1 MNLLPIVDRIDAW
14 MCELRSLI
22 RTTTTE
28 PCEFEEALG
37 RVLAEPIAA
46 MFDSPSADVSAMD
59 GYALRWSDVSSRNIS
74 VVGTVAAGR
83 APISLPSGSAVRIFT
98 GAVIPA
104 EAELVV
110 QREYC
115 LEHGDSIELQCPLE
129 SLRKGQNIRKRGE
142 NARAGDSVLSAG
154 QLIRPQTMAGIAS
167 FAHTNQLTVY
177 RRVRVCIINT
187 GDELISLGESCEP
200 WQIRDSNGPML
211 EAMLSPFMW
220 VHVSRMRV
228 RDTLESIEQAIRNAL
243 VDHDAILITGGVS
256 MGDLDFVP
264 QAIERVGGKIIFHR
278 IPIRPGKPM
287 LGAATDEGKLLLGL
301 PGNPL
306 SVATTFRRYGLSLL
320 QSIAGIA
327 EQEVAPIEKVQC
339 EDEKKLD
346 LLWFRLVKRRSDGVL
361 VVASSQGSGDV
372 ASLAKCDGFVE
383 IPPGQSASGEH
394 RFYRFG

>member
-1 MNLLPIVDRIDAW
+1 MSLLPIVDSIDAW

-28 PCEFEEALG
+28 PCMFEEAFG

-46 MFDSPSADVSAMD
+46 MHDSPATDVSAMD
-59 GYALRWSDVSSRNIS
+59 GYALRWSDVASRTIS
-74 VVGTVAAGR
+74 IVGTVAAGR
-83 APISLPSGSAVRIFT
+83 APISLPSGAAVRIFT
-98 GAVIPA
+98 GAVIPP
-104 EAELVV
+104 EADLVV
-110 QREYC
+110 QREHC
-115 LEHGDSIELQCPLE
+115 LEQSDTIELQCPPE
-129 SLRKGQNIRKRGE
+129 SLRKGLNIRKRGE
-142 NARAGDSVLSAG
+142 NALAGDPVLSAG

-187 GDELISLGESCEP
+187 GDELISLGEPFEP

-211 EAMLSPFMW
+211 EAMLSPLEW
-220 VHVSRMRV
+220 VHARRMRV
-228 RDTLESIEQAIRNAL
+228 RDTLESIEQAIRKAL
-243 VDHDAILITGGVS
+243 VDHDAILLTGGVS
-256 MGDLDFVP
+256 MGDMDFVP

-287 LGAATDEGKLLLGL
+287 LGAATNEGKLFLGL

-320 QSIAGIA
+320 QSIGGIA
-327 EQEVAPIEKVQC
+327 QQEVAPVEKVIC
-339 EDEKKLD
+339 NDEKKLD
-346 LLWFRLVKRRSDGVL
+346 LLWFRLVQRRSDGVL

-383 IPPGQSASGEH
+383 IPPGEIASGFR
-394 RFYRFG
+394 RFYPFS

>member
-14 MCELRSLI
+14 MCELRRLI

-28 PCEFEEALG
+28 PCVFEEALG
-37 RVLAEPIAA
+37 RVLAEPITA
-46 MFDSPSADVSAMD
+46 MFDSPSSDVSAMD
-59 GYALRWSDVSSRNIS
+59 GYALRWSEVTSRNIS

-83 APISLPSGSAVRIFT
+83 APIYLPIGAAVRIFT

-110 QREYC
+110 QREHC
-115 LEHGDSIELQCPLE
+115 LERGDSIELQCPPE
-129 SLRKGQNIRKRGE
+129 SLRKGLNIRKRGE
-142 NARAGDSVLSAG
+142 NARAGDPVLSAG

-167 FAHTNQLTVY
+167 FAHTNQLTVH

-187 GDELISLGESCEP
+187 GDELISLGEPCEP

-211 EAMLSPFMW
+211 EAMLSPFKW

-243 VDHDAILITGGVS
+243 VDHDAILLTGGVS
-256 MGDLDFVP
+256 MGDMDFVP

-287 LGAATDEGKLLLGL
+287 LGAATNEGKLLLGL

-320 QSIAGIA
+320 QSIAGIS
-327 EQEVAPIEKVQC
+327 EQEVAPVEKVQC

-346 LLWFRLVKRRSDGVL
+346 LLWFRLVKRRADGTL
-361 VVASSQGSGDV
+361 MVVSSQGSGDV
-372 ASLAKCDGFVE
+372 ASLARCDGFVE
-383 IPPGQSASGEH
+383 IPPGEIASGDR
-394 RFYRFG
+394 RFYSFV